1 MSRYRLGIDGGG
13 YGDPDRREREGL
25 ERDLEE
31 GYVTHE
37 GARRYCGANES

>member
-13 YGDPDRREREGL
+13 YGDPGQRERDGL

-31 GYVTHE
+31 GYVTQD
-37 GARRYCGANES
+37 GARRDDGVDGS